1 MEEDNT
7 FLNFK
12 KKKVAE
18 EFPVKKK
25 AGKLSKKINRLER
38 EMESINAQLKI
49 IKSRLGLCLGV
60 KCLAMFKCI

>member
-12 KKKVAE
+12 KKKVVE
-18 EFPVKKK
+18 ESPVKKK

-49 IKSRLGLCLGV
+49 IKSRLGL
-60 KCLAMFKCI
+60 

>member
-18 EFPVKKK
+18 ESPVKKK

-49 IKSRLGLCLGV
+49 IKSRLGL
-60 KCLAMFKCI
+60 